1 MSADAAA
8 VAPHLYKVVLENDR
22 VRILEARG
30 KPGDKADMHSHPAAV
45 AVFIAGAQLRFRLP
59 DGQTR
64 EGEVKAN
71 DVRYMEPIEHATEV
85 VGPGEFHKLLIE
97 LK

>member
-8 VAPHLYKVVLENDR
+8 VAPHMYKVVLDNDR
-22 VRILEARG
+22 VRVLETRA

-45 AVFIAGAQLRFRLP
+45 VVTIAGAQLRITFP
-59 DGQTR
+59 DGQTT
-64 EGEVKAN
+64 EGDLTAN
-71 DVRYMEPIEHATEV
+71 DVRYIEPIEHATEV
-85 VGPGEFHKLLIE
+85 VGPGELHMMLIE